1 MKTFKIGDKVKCT
14 KDNKY
19 GIITVKAVFYDGF
32 ITGQYFKNGEEHHY
46 TYLKI
51 SYLELYKS
59 AECSEVLQ
67 LMDTKE
73 CSENYC
79 KAMRIILEKYPNVNR
94 AELEKEL
101 NAFI

>member
-19 GIITVKAVFYDGF
+19 GIITVKAVFDDGF
-32 ITGQYFKNGEEHHY
+32 ITGQYFKNGEEYHY
-46 TYLKI
+46 AYLKI
-51 SYLELYKS
+51 SDLELYKS

-67 LMDTKE
+67 LMDS
-73 CSENYC
+73 SEDANYC
-79 KAMRIILEKYPNVNR
+79 QSLETVLTKYPNVNR

-101 NAFI
+101 NVFI

>member
-19 GIITVKAVFYDGF
+19 GIITVKAIFGDGF
-32 ITGQYFKNGEEHHY
+32 ITGQYFKNGKEHHY
-46 TYLKI
+46 TYLKT
-51 SYLELYKS
+51 SDLELYKS
-59 AECSEVLQ
+59 VECSEVLQ

-73 CSENYC
+73 CSNNYC
-79 KAMRIILEKYPNVNR
+79 KALKIVLEKYPKVNR

-101 NAFI
+101 DAFI